1 MVKHVTSL
9 KLQVNTSLKYGHVSE
24 ACSANTLDTYGGD
37 RMIKKLLFRNW
48 PDMSNRDEALTC
60 LHTQL
65 VWEH

>member
-48 PDMSNRDEALTC
+48 SDMSN
-60 LHTQL
+60 
-65 VWEH
+65 